1 MESILQ
7 LAKHH
12 HFQKQKQIFFRE
24 IEIRKKFHEIEI
36 QKFREI
42 EIPAAMCL
50 FFPFLRSTIIFC
62 FHDIF
67 QSIA

>member
-50 FFPFLRSTIIFC
+50 FFSFFKKHYYFLFP
-62 FHDIF
+62 
-67 QSIA
+67 